1 MEFILFLG
9 VAGGLHLAGF
19 AQLPVPEGSQAAGQ
33 AGQATAS
40 VQASTPA
47 LAEMVA
53 RWERPPEAV
62 EEITTPEAA
71 PPVADT
77 ALQRPRETMAAPE
90 RPVMGAG
97 LALPQVDT
105 APDASISASPPPP
118 PKPEPKLR
126 PPKERPKARPKRE
139 TAKPKPKAQPAPKA
153 PARKATRASG
163 TGGGGN
169 AGNAKATRDATLSQ
183 GQIQSLVAQWG
194 AKIRRKI
201 ERRKRYPSAA
211 RGAAGTVT
219 LRITV
224 SRGGGLH
231 GVSVAGSSGHRAL
244 DAAAVRAVKA
254 AGRFPAAPKGLSQSS
269 FSFTLAMQ
277 FQR

>member
-1 MEFILFLG
+1 MKRAVEFILFLG

-19 AQLPVPEGSQAAGQ
+19 AQLPAPEGSQAAGQ

-40 VQASTPA
+40 VKASTPA
-47 LAEMVA
+47 LAEMVEQ
-53 RWERPPEAV
+53 WERPPEAV
-62 EEITTPEAA
+62 EEVAPPEVA
-71 PPVADT
+71 PPVPDT

-97 LALPQVDT
+97 LALPQVDA
-105 APDASISASPPPP
+105 APDASISATPPPP
-118 PKPEPKLR
+118 PKAEPKLR
-126 PPKERPKARPKRE
+126 LPKARPKARPERK
-139 TAKPKPKAQPAPKA
+139 TATPKPKA

-163 TGGGGN
+163 AGGGAN
-169 AGNAKATRDATLSQ
+169 AGNADTPRAATLSQ

-224 SRGGGLH
+224 SRGGGLQ
-231 GVSVAGSSGHRAL
+231 GVSVARSSGHRAL
-244 DAAAVRAVKA
+244 DAAALRAVKA
-254 AGRFPAAPKGLSQSS
+254 AGRFPAAPNGLGQSRY
-269 FSFTLAMQ
+269 SFTLGMQ
-277 FQR
+277 FTR